1 MGNKEKSR
9 TFSRVL
15 ILFVINVSKMIG
27 TIGPGPDTVN
37 KTSIYEP
44 KNYYFGG
51 KTPKVLNINQAIILI
66 NF

>member
-1 MGNKEKSR
+1 
-9 TFSRVL
+9 
-15 ILFVINVSKMIG
+15 MIG